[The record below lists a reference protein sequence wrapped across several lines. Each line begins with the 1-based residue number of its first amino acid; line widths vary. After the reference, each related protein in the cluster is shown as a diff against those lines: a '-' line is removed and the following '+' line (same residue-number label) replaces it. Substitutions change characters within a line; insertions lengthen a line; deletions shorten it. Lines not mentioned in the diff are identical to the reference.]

1 MKFILVR
8 HCETDWNREGRL
20 QGHTNTNLSERGWI
34 QADELARK
42 LKKLEVRKI
51 VSSDLKRSR
60 ETASAIKEYIN
71 VPVIYDARLRECN
84 FGFLEGGK
92 KNPDGLWHGSYFN
105 YDFTKY
111 GGESRDAV
119 LRRHSSL
126 LDELSQDNSPE
137 PILLIGHGTGLN
149 TLLAHLKKTRIQRE
163 EYQEIEYPG

>member
-1 MKFILVR
+1 MTRGFENAILVF
-8 HCETDWNREGRL
+8 WKG
-20 QGHTNTNLSERGWI
+20 
-34 QADELARK
+34 
-42 LKKLEVRKI
+42 
-51 VSSDLKRSR
+51 
-60 ETASAIKEYIN
+60 
-71 VPVIYDARLRECN
+71 
-84 FGFLEGGK
+84 
-92 KNPDGLWHGSYFN
+92 HGSYFN

>member
-42 LKKLEVRKI
+42 LKKLEIRKI

-84 FGFLEGGK
+84 FGFLEGAR
-92 KNPDGLWHGSYFN
+92 L
-105 YDFTKY
+105 
-111 GGESRDAV
+111 
-119 LRRHSSL
+119 
-126 LDELSQDNSPE
+126 
-137 PILLIGHGTGLN
+137 IL
-149 TLLAHLKKTRIQRE
+149 
-163 EYQEIEYPG
+163 